1 MTNNLSTLD
10 QFELP
15 SLPRAAL
22 QVINLIQNP
31 DVDLQQLSKAV
42 EVDPALAMRIV
53 RLSNSSLFGLSRE
66 IASVR
71 QAMVILGLRTVKVAA
86 LSFTLLQSLPSTG
99 TNEILANCWKRIL
112 INALGCRLLAKLF
125 KIDMEE
131 AFLAGLL
138 QDIGILVM
146 ASNVS
151 EEYAAICEKSLSDNA
166 PAMHE
171 IEKEQFGIDHGELG
185 AKLIER
191 WSLPNT
197 LAQAVREHSH
207 LPVVKALEE
216 NRRDL
221 VVLMAVAESVT
232 DFLVNPTIKNLETFD
247 AVSSCFGEYSSQVD
261 KFVQHLEIQVT
272 EMAELL
278 DLNLPSGESYE
289 KILQR
294 ARDLSKNMRVL
305 HRDALP
311 MRMRQEFAMA
321 KRQQWYLSLAL
332 VQVNQ
337 AVKLEK
343 ENREHERVAIVDEVA
358 TALQEMSRDCDS
370 LFRLSM
376 DVFAILAPNTPQTG
390 AESMCQRILNL
401 MSSRS
406 AEVDGRNLP
415 LDITIATVT
424 MEPDDDESDGDTLL
438 RQSVANLKEARSTS
452 KTICTTL

>member
-1 MTNNLSTLD
+1 MTKNMRTLE

-42 EVDPALAMRIV
+42 EIDPALAMRIV

-86 LSFTLLQSLPSTG
+86 LSFTLLQNMPSTS
-99 TNEILANCWKRIL
+99 TSEILADCWRRIL

-131 AFLAGLL
+131 AFLAGLM
-138 QDIGILVM
+138 QDIGILIF
-146 ASNVS
+146 ASNAP
-151 EEYAAICEKSLSDNA
+151 EEYSLVCQKMLQENS
-166 PAMHE
+166 PPLHE
-171 IEKEQFGIDHGELG
+171 VEKEQFGIDHGEVG
-185 AKLIER
+185 AQLLER
-191 WSLPNT
+191 WSMPAT
-197 LAQAVREHSH
+197 LAEAVRNHSH
-207 LPVVKALEE
+207 VPVIEALEE

-221 VVLMAVAESVT
+221 VVLMAVAEAVT
-232 DFLVNPTIKNLETFD
+232 SFLINPTLRNLETFD
-247 AVSSCFGEYSSQVD
+247 GVSSCFGEYSSQVD

-278 DLNLPSGESYE
+278 DLTLPSGESYDR
-289 KILQR
+289 ILQR

-321 KRQQWYLSLAL
+321 KRQDWHLSIAL

-337 AVKLEK
+337 AAKLEK

-358 TALQEMSRDCDS
+358 LALQDMSRDCDS

-376 DVFAILAPNTPQTG
+376 DVFAILSPNTPRTG
-390 AESMCQRILNL
+390 AEAMCQRIQHS
-401 MSSRS
+401 MEVRS
-406 AEVDGRNLP
+406 AEVDGRKLP
-415 LDITIATVT
+415 LEITLATVT
-424 MEPDDDESDGDTLL
+424 LEPSDATVDGDTLL
-438 RQSVANLKEARSTS
+438 KASVANLKEARTTGKSV
-452 KTICTTL
+452 CTTL